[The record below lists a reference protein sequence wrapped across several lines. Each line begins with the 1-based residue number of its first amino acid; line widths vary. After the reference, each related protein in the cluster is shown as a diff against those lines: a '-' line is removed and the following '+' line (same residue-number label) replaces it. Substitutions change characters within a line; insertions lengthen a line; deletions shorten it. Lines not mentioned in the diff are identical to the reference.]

1 MNAAEGCDVNHRVR
15 KKMRISSDTVNQETE
30 TFTSPHQER
39 NTDQRKKREEK
50 EESEVLGVEQSGRG

>member
-1 MNAAEGCDVNHRVR
+1 
-15 KKMRISSDTVNQETE
+15 MRISSDTVNQETE

-50 EESEVLGVEQSGRG
+50 EEAEVLGAEKLGHG